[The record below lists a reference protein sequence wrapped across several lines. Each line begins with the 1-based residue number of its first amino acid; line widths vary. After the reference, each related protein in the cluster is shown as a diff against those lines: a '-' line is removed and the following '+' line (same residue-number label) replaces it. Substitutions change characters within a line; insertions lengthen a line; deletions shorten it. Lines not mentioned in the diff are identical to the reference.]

1 MNLDRTRAVHDRAL
15 LFLLAGWAAFAVASV
30 WLRPLW
36 PVDETR
42 YASVAWEMWLRGDF
56 LVPHINGEPYSH
68 KPPLLFWLI
77 QLGWALFG
85 VNDWWPRL
93 VAPLCALAS
102 VPLLLRLGAL
112 LWPPGCEASETRE
125 SREARLLPVWV
136 LFGTLLFAV
145 FITLTM
151 FDLLLMLCTM
161 AAMVG
166 VLTLARG
173 ERLAGVLW
181 LGAGIGLGVLAK
193 GPVILLHVLPAAV
206 VAPWW
211 SPGAGEKPGRWY
223 LDLLLGVLLGAAL
236 ALAWA
241 LPAAVFGGEEYR
253 RAIFW
258 GQTAGRVS
266 DSFAHRAPWWH
277 YLPLLPLILFPWF
290 VWPEF
295 WLGIKAILI
304 KKQDGGTRFLA
315 CWLIL
320 TLIGFS
326 LVSGK
331 QAKYLVPFLPAFALL
346 AGHALA
352 KVTAIAQGGTAL
364 ARWWEMLPPAIGF
377 LALPAFLVTLRSRPA
392 AMKLP
397 EWAAEIPL
405 WPIVVLALA
414 APVLLLF
421 CRKPT
426 TVQVRVLAF
435 AMLAAVAVLGA
446 GVIPAFV
453 PYSDPGPA
461 ARHLA
466 ALQEAKVPLAHLGKY
481 HAQYNFAGRLRT
493 RIEILDPPEVKGWV
507 AAHPAGQ
514 VIMSERMR
522 HVGHDARDDNAGN
535 AAPEYQAPFRGA
547 WVQVWRGAALLVARP
562 ELR

>member
-1 MNLDRTRAVHDRAL
+1 M
-15 LFLLAGWAAFAVASV
+15 AFSVASI

-56 LVPHINGEPYSH
+56 LVPYINGEPYSH

-77 QLGWALFG
+77 QLGWGLFG

-102 VPLLLRLGAL
+102 VPLLLRLGRL
-112 LWPPGCEASETRE
+112 LWPEAAKQNDAS
-125 SREARLLPVWV
+125 RLLPVWV
-136 LFGTLLFAV
+136 LFGTLLFAG

-151 FDLLLMLCTM
+151 FDLLLMLCAM
-161 AAMVG
+161 AGMIG
-166 VLTLARG
+166 VLSLARG
-173 ERLAGVLW
+173 ERGAGLCW

-211 SPGAGEKPGRWY
+211 APELKGRLGRWY

-241 LPAAVFGGEEYR
+241 LPAAYFGGEEYR

-258 GQTAGRVS
+258 GQTAGRVA
-266 DSFAHRAPWWH
+266 DSFAHRSPWWY
-277 YLPLLPLILFPWF
+277 YLPLLPLILFPWL
-290 VWPEF
+290 VWPRFWRGLFEF
-295 WLGIKAILI
+295 GSASEKSGLK
-304 KKQDGGTRFLA
+304 FLA
-315 CWLIL
+315 AWLLL

-331 QAKYLVPFLPAFALL
+331 QAKYLVPFVPAFALL
-346 AGHALA
+346 AGHVLGRM
-352 KVTAIAQGGTAL
+352 TSRAQGGTAL
-364 ARWWEMLPPAIGF
+364 ARWWEMLPPVIGF
-377 LALPAFLVTLRSRPA
+377 LVLPAFLAYLRALPA
-392 AMKLP
+392 AMALP

-414 APVLLLF
+414 APVLLFF
-421 CRKPT
+421 CRKET
-426 TVQVRVLAF
+426 AIQVRVLAF
-435 AMLAAVAVLGA
+435 AMLAAFVVAGA

-466 ALQEAKVPLAHLGKY
+466 ALQDGKVPLAHLGKY
-481 HAQYNFAGRLRT
+481 HGQYNFAGRLRKP
-493 RIEILDPPEVKGWV
+493 IEILDPPEVKGWV
-507 AAHPAGQ
+507 AAHPGGQ
-514 VIMSERMR
+514 VLTVERTR
-522 HVGHDARDDNAGN
+522 YAGAGN
-535 AAPEYQAPFRGA
+535 GPEYQAPFRGA
-547 WVQVWRGAALLVARP
+547 WIQAWRGEALLVARP

>member
-1 MNLDRTRAVHDRAL
+1 MKNPRLERPL
-15 LFLLAGWAAFAVASV
+15 LALLAGWGAFAVASI

-42 YASVAWEMWLRGDF
+42 YAGVAWEMWLRGDF

-77 QLGWALFG
+77 HLGWGLFG

-93 VAPLCALAS
+93 VAPLCALAA
-102 VPLLLRLGAL
+102 VPLTLRLGRL
-112 LWPPGCEASETRE
+112 LWPSAID
-125 SREARLLPVWV
+125 AHAAAVWV
-136 LFGTLLFAV
+136 LFGTLLFAGFV
-145 FITLTM
+145 TLTM
-151 FDLLLMLCTM
+151 FDLLLMLCAM
-161 AAMVG
+161 AGMIG

-173 ERLAGVLW
+173 RRGAGILW

-193 GPVILLHVLPAAV
+193 GPVILLHVLPAAL

-211 SPGAGEKPGRWY
+211 APWLKGNLPRWY
-223 LDLLLGVLLGAAL
+223 LDLALGVLLGAAI

-241 LPAAVFGGEEYR
+241 LPAAYSGGEAYR
-253 RAIFW
+253 QAIFW
-258 GQTAGRVS
+258 GQTAGRVAE
-266 DSFAHRAPWWH
+266 SFAHRAPWWT

-290 VWPEF
+290 VWPRF
-295 WLGIKAILI
+295 WKGLLESRSEPE
-304 KKQDGGTRFLA
+304 QGGFRFLA
-315 CWLIL
+315 AWLIL
-320 TLIGFS
+320 TLVGFS

-346 AGHALA
+346 AGRALCKLTAPA
-352 KVTAIAQGGTAL
+352 K
-364 ARWWEMLPPAIGF
+364 WWEMLVPLLGF
-377 LALPAFLVTLRSRPA
+377 LTLPAFLAWLRTQPV

-397 EWAAEIPL
+397 EWAGEIPL
-405 WPIVVLALA
+405 WPIVALA
-414 APVLLLF
+414 VAAPALMLF
-421 CRKPT
+421 CRKRT
-426 TVQVRVLAF
+426 LVQVRALAF
-435 AMLAAVAVLGA
+435 AMLLAVAAVGA

-453 PYSDPGPA
+453 PYGDPGPA

-466 ALQEAKVPLAHLGKY
+466 ALQAQQVPVAHLGKY
-481 HAQYNFAGRLRT
+481 HAQYNFAGRLRAP
-493 RIEILDPPEVKGWV
+493 IEILDPPQVKDWV

-514 VIMSERMR
+514 VITIERNR
-522 HVGHDARDDNAGN
+522 HDGKSNAG
-535 AAPEYQAPFRGA
+535 PEYQAPFRGA

>member
-1 MNLDRTRAVHDRAL
+1 MKQDRAL
-15 LFLLAGWAAFAVASV
+15 LALLAGWALFSVASI

-77 QLGWALFG
+77 QLGWGLFG
-85 VNDWWPRL
+85 INDWWPRL
-93 VAPLCALAS
+93 VAPLCALAA
-102 VPLLLRLGAL
+102 VPLLLKLEKL
-112 LWPPGCEASETRE
+112 LWDEKRE
-125 SREARLLPVWV
+125 QDSDSIWV
-136 LFGTLLFAV
+136 LFGTLLFAGFV
-145 FITLTM
+145 TLLM
-151 FDLLLMLCTM
+151 FDLLLMLC
-161 AAMVG
+161 AMVAMIG
-166 VLTLARG
+166 VLYLSKDKKFK
-173 ERLAGVLW
+173 GVLW

-211 SPGAGEKPGRWY
+211 SPRIREKPGRWY
-223 LDLLLGVLLGAAL
+223 LDLLLGVLLGAVL

-241 LPAAVFGGEEYR
+241 LPAAYFGGEEYR

-266 DSFAHRAPWWH
+266 ESFAHRAPWWY
-277 YLPLLPLILFPWF
+277 YLPLLPVILFPWF
-290 VWPEF
+290 VWPRF
-295 WLGIKAILI
+295 WKGLAELKSDSEKSGVK
-304 KKQDGGTRFLA
+304 FLA
-315 CWLIL
+315 VWMVL
-320 TLIGFS
+320 TLVGFS

-331 QAKYLVPFLPAFALL
+331 QAKYLVPMLPAFALL
-346 AGHALA
+346 AGCALS
-352 KVTAIAQGGTAL
+352 KL
-364 ARWWEMLPPAIGF
+364 KSPARWWEMLLPTIGF
-377 LALPAFLVTLRSRPA
+377 LAFPAVLAILRLRPE

-397 EWAAEIPL
+397 EWVGEVPF
-405 WPIVVLALA
+405 WPIAVLALG
-414 APVLLLF
+414 APLLLIF
-421 CRKPT
+421 SRRQ
-426 TVQVRVLAF
+426 TVVQLRTLAF
-435 AMLAAVAVLGA
+435 ATLATFAVLGA

-453 PYSDPGPA
+453 PYSDPAPT

-481 HAQYNFAGRLRT
+481 HAQYNFAGRLRAP
-493 RIEILDPPEVKGWV
+493 IEILDPPALTSWV

-514 VIMSERMR
+514 VIVIERMKYVA
-522 HVGHDARDDNAGN
+522 HAGREAKPG
-535 AAPEYQAPFRGA
+535 AAPEYEAPFRGA
-547 WVQVWRGAALLVARP
+547 WVQVWRGVTLLVARP

>member
-1 MNLDRTRAVHDRAL
+1 MKEDRAL
-15 LFLLAGWAAFAVASV
+15 VALLAGWMLLAVASI

-56 LVPHINGEPYSH
+56 LVPYINGEPYSH

-77 QLGWALFG
+77 HLGWSLFG

-93 VAPLCALAS
+93 VAPLCALGS
-102 VPLLLRLGAL
+102 VPLLLRLGRL
-112 LWPPGCEASETRE
+112 LWPDAAAENAATRVF
-125 SREARLLPVWV
+125 PVWV
-136 LFGTLLFAV
+136 LFGSLLFAG

-151 FDLLLMLCTM
+151 FDLLLLLCVM
-161 AAMVG
+161 AGMIG
-166 VLTLARG
+166 VLNLSNQKRIPG
-173 ERLAGVLW
+173 LLW

-193 GPVILLHVLPAAV
+193 GPVILLHVLPAAL

-211 SPGAGEKPGRWY
+211 APDLKGRLGRWY
-223 LDLLLGVLLGAAL
+223 LDLLLGVLLGAAI

-241 LPAAVFGGEEYR
+241 LPAAYSGGEEYR

-258 GQTAGRVS
+258 GQTAGRVAE
-266 DSFAHRAPWWH
+266 SFAHRAPWWY

-290 VWPEF
+290 VWPRF
-295 WLGIKAILI
+295 WKGLFELKSEAEKSGL
-304 KKQDGGTRFLA
+304 RFLA
-315 CWLIL
+315 AWLVL
-320 TLIGFS
+320 TLIGFL

-346 AGHALA
+346 AGRALA
-352 KVTAIAQGGTAL
+352 KAPPAAQGGTAL
-364 ARWWEMLPPAIGF
+364 ARGWEMLPPLAGF
-377 LALPAFLVTLRSRPA
+377 LALPAFLAYLRSRPA

-397 EWAAEIPL
+397 EWAGEIPL
-405 WPIVVLALA
+405 WTIVVLALA
-414 APVLLLF
+414 APALLF
-421 CRKPT
+421 FIRRQT
-426 TVQVRVLAF
+426 AIQVRVLAF
-435 AMLAAVAVLGA
+435 AMLAAFAVVLA

-466 ALQEAKVPLAHLGKY
+466 ALQEDKVPLAHLGKY
-481 HAQYNFAGRLRT
+481 HAQYNFAGRLRAPV
-493 RIEILDPPEVKGWV
+493 EILDPPEVKDWV

-514 VIMSERMR
+514 VITIERTR
-522 HVGHDARDDNAGN
+522 HVGRDAGDGNAGN

>member
-1 MNLDRTRAVHDRAL
+1 MDKDRTSAVDWGL
-15 LFLLAGWAAFAVASV
+15 LALLAGWAAFAVASI

-77 QLGWALFG
+77 HAGWAVFG

-93 VAPLCALAS
+93 VGPLCAFAA
-102 VPLLLRLGAL
+102 VPLTLRLGGL
-112 LWPPGCEASETRE
+112 LWPAERDSHLTA
-125 SREARLLPVWV
+125 VWV
-136 LFGTLLFAV
+136 LFGTLLFGFFV
-145 FITLTM
+145 TLTM
-151 FDLLLMLCTM
+151 FDLLLMLCAM
-161 AAMVG
+161 AGMIG
-166 VLTLARG
+166 VLNLSHQKRIPG
-173 ERLAGVLW
+173 LLW

-211 SPGAGEKPGRWY
+211 APSLKGRLARWY
-223 LDLLLGVLLGAAL
+223 LDLLLGVLLGAAI

-241 LPAAVFGGEEYR
+241 LPAAHFGGEAYQ

-258 GQTAGRVS
+258 GQTAGRVAE
-266 DSFAHRAPWWH
+266 SFAHRAPWWH
-277 YLPLLPLILFPWF
+277 YLPLLPLILYPWL
-290 VWPEF
+290 VWPRF
-295 WLGIKAILI
+295 WRGLFSAGFRDAGI
-304 KKQDGGTRFLA
+304 RFLLA
-315 CWLIL
+315 WLLL

-352 KVTAIAQGGTAL
+352 KVQAR
-364 ARWWEMLPPAIGF
+364 ARWWEMLLPALCL
-377 LALPAFLVTLRSRPA
+377 LALPAMLYTIRLQPA
-392 AMKLP
+392 ALKLP
-397 EWAAEIPL
+397 EWVGEIPF
-405 WPIVVLALA
+405 WPILVLALA
-414 APVLLLF
+414 APLLLCF
-421 CRKPT
+421 ARRET
-426 TVQVRVLAF
+426 TTQVRALSFTVLAGI
-435 AMLAAVAVLGA
+435 AVIGA

-461 ARHLA
+461 ARYLA
-466 ALQEAKVPLAHLGKY
+466 ALQEAKLPLAHLGKY

-493 RIEILDPPEVKGWV
+493 PIEILDHHELRAWL
-507 AAHPAGQ
+507 AAHPQGR
-514 VIMSERMR
+514 VLTVERTR
-522 HVGHDARDDNAGN
+522 
-535 AAPEYQAPFRGA
+535 AAEGETGAEFQWPFRGA
-547 WVQVWRGAALLVARP
+547 WLQLWRGEALLVARP

>member
-1 MNLDRTRAVHDRAL
+1 MKSRLEPARIEPALVAL
-15 LFLLAGWAAFAVASV
+15 LLGWAVLSIASI

-77 QLGWALFG
+77 HAGWALFG

-93 VAPLCALAS
+93 VAPLCALAA
-102 VPLLLRLGAL
+102 VPLLLKLERL
-112 LWPPGCEASETRE
+112 LWKEKQTIGA
-125 SREARLLPVWV
+125 AWL

-151 FDLLLMLCTM
+151 FDLLLMLCAM
-161 AAMVG
+161 AGMIG
-166 VLTLARG
+166 VLSLSQQRRIPG
-173 ERLAGVLW
+173 LLW

-211 SPGAGEKPGRWY
+211 APSLRGKLGRWY
-223 LDLLLGVLLGAAL
+223 LDLLLGVMLGAAI

-241 LPAAVFGGEEYR
+241 LPAAHFGGEAYE

-258 GQTAGRVS
+258 GQTAGRVA

-290 VWPEF
+290 VWPRF
-295 WLGIKAILI
+295 WSGAKEIFKE
-304 KKQDGGTRFLA
+304 KDSGSRFLA
-315 CWLIL
+315 AWLLL

-331 QAKYLVPFLPAFALL
+331 QAKYLVPVLPAFALL
-346 AGHALA
+346 AGHALTR
-352 KVTAIAQGGTAL
+352 VQGIG
-364 ARWWEMLPPAIGF
+364 RGWEIIPPLLGF
-377 LALPAFLVTLRSRPA
+377 LALPACLFVLRARPA
-392 AMKLP
+392 GIRLP
-397 EWAAEIPL
+397 EWVSEIPL
-405 WPIVVLALA
+405 WPIVLLALT
-414 APVLLLF
+414 APLLLF
-421 CRKPT
+421 FSKRKIQT
-426 TVQVRVLAF
+426 QVRALAF
-435 AMLAAVAVLGA
+435 AVLAGAAVIVA
-446 GVIPAFV
+446 GVVPAFV

-461 ARHLA
+461 ARDVA
-466 ALQEAKVPLAHLGKY
+466 AMQAAKMPLAFLGKY

-493 RIEILDPPEVKGWV
+493 AIEIVDHHELRAWL
-507 AAHPAGQ
+507 AAHPQGRVLTVERTRFAEGEAG
-514 VIMSERMR
+514 
-522 HVGHDARDDNAGN
+522 
-535 AAPEYQAPFRGA
+535 PESQWPFRGA
-547 WVQVWRGAALLVARP
+547 WLQLWRGEALLVARP